1 MANHSDWERLA
12 RALRELHRVL
22 VVRARTDYLREQSN
36 GGDVSPGELLRLL
49 TSDPYFAWLRSLSEL
64 MVDIDAVGDRDD
76 HEPLVQS
83 GAIRAAV
90 EHLVAPPRPSE
101 APSAFA
107 ERYWPYV
114 QDDPH
119 VAMAH
124 GELKRALSSWPAPA
138 KADRESLST
147 HRTAVRDRAR
157 ERR

>member
-1 MANHSDWERLA
+1 MASNPDRERLA
-12 RALRELHRVL
+12 RTLRELHHAL
-22 VVRARTDYLREQSN
+22 VVRARTDYLREHSVI
-36 GGDVSPGELLRLL
+36 GDIGPGELLRLL
-49 TSDPYFAWLRSLSEL
+49 TSDPYFEWLRSLSEL
-64 MVDIDAVGDRDD
+64 MADIDALGDRDD
-76 HEPLVQS
+76 YHELVRS

-90 EHLVAPPRPSE
+90 EHLVAPPGPSE

-124 GELKRALSSWPAPA
+124 GEVKRALSTLPAPE
-138 KADRESLST
+138 KADRGSLSA
-147 HRTAVRDRAR
+147 HRQAVRARAR